1 LDQVIKTVFGL
12 VLRVVLL
19 LAGLVVLA
27 SLLAAALL
35 LLTVWLLRATWARLT
50 GQPVSPWSFRFDR
63 EAMVNRFYRA
73 RGQGRAPR
81 DEVSDVI
88 DAEIKEVKDVK
99 SLDRRGDHTGP

>member
-1 LDQVIKTVFGL
+1 MDQVIKTVFGL

-35 LLTVWLLRATWARLT
+35 LLAVWLLRAFWARLT
-50 GQPVSPWSFRFDR
+50 GQPVSPWSFQINRQ
-63 EAMVNRFYRA
+63 AMMDRFYRA
-73 RGQGRAPR
+73 PGQGRSSR
-81 DEVSDVI
+81 DDVSDVI

-99 SLDRRGDHTGP
+99 SLDR